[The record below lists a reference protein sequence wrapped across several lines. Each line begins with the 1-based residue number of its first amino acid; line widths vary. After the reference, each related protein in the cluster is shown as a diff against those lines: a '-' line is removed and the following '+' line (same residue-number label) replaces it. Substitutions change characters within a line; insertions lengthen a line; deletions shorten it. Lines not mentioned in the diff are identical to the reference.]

1 MKEHLLS
8 TLLGQKSIQS
18 LFDIFENESKEICL
32 VGGSVR
38 DTLLGKKTRDIDI
51 AANATPNEII
61 KILKKNN
68 LFYEDYAYKYGS
80 INVYIE
86 EQKFQ
91 ITTLRED
98 INQTGRHTNII
109 FTQDWKKDAARRD
122 FTVNAMYLS
131 RDGEIKDFF
140 NGEEDLINSTIRFI
154 GNIRDS
160 IQEDYLRIFRYIRF
174 LSTFQE
180 PKLIVDYN
188 EVLIKYCE
196 QSFNNLSN
204 DLIRQ
209 EILKM
214 LNSSF
219 PLNSFYNIKKNMEK
233 KRWVEITKKHFIKTG
248 YEIGLIKCLNRIE
261 LLVN

>member
-1 MKEHLLS
+1 MKKHLLF

-51 AANATPNEII
+51 AANVTPNEII
-61 KILKKNN
+61 EILKKNN
-68 LFYEDYAYKYGS
+68 LPYDDYAYKYGS
-80 INVYIE
+80 INVCID

-98 INQTGRHTNII
+98 INQTGRQTNII

-122 FTVNAMYLS
+122 FTINAMYLS
-131 RDGEIKDFF
+131 RNGKIRDFF
-140 NGEEDLINSTIRFI
+140 NGEGDLINSTIRFI
-154 GNIRDS
+154 GNITDS
-160 IQEDYLRIFRYIRF
+160 IQEDYLRIFRYFRF

-180 PKLIVDYN
+180 PKLIEDYD

-219 PLNSFYNIKKNMEK
+219 PLNSFYNKKKNMEK
-233 KRWVEITKKHFIKTG
+233 KHWVEITKKHFIKTN
-248 YEIGLIKCLNRIE
+248 YKIGLIKCLNRIE
-261 LLVN
+261 LLIN